1 MSASREKKNRR
12 NTVEV
17 TPAETAKKGMSKGL
31 KRVLTIAVS
40 VVLIAAIVFFSMVSL
55 AFFEKHTTAVEA
67 AGHKLSPAMMNFFY
81 VNETNEMTSYLGSSI
96 DTTVPLSEQEYP
108 GDKFD
113 TWADYF
119 LDYAAR
125 QAADTYAIYD
135 DAMANGFT
143 LSESGKANIESELS
157 MTELY
162 AQVYGVSADAMV
174 ANNFGT
180 GTTMKLYE
188 EYLTINA
195 VVSEY
200 TAAKSSKLSY
210 TSIQINE
217 YYAEHMQD
225 FDGVTFR
232 YFSVTPSVLGQAEG
246 EEDLA
251 ACEEAANAIAE
262 AGKGNEE
269 AYLEAVKAYMSED
282 DAANVEA
289 STLFEDTIIAS
300 WPDEFHEWLSDDSR
314 AEGDIFV
321 VAEDE
326 TGYAVL
332 YFIRNEDHTFQL
344 PNVRHI
350 LIAVQDSTDETAKAE
365 AEKKAQD
372 VLDQYLAG
380 EQTEEAFAELAKTN
394 SADNAEAGGLYEN
407 IAPGTMV
414 DAFDAWGYD
423 EARQI
428 GDTGIVETQY
438 GYHVMYFSGYGDTYQ
453 DSMVESVLRNRDYSA
468 WRESVTGDVTY
479 TITENAKRYMIEL

>member
-12 NTVEV
+12 STVDV
-17 TPAETAKKGMSKGL
+17 TSVEAPKKGMNKGL
-31 KRVLTIAVS
+31 KRALTIAVS
-40 VVLIAAIVFFSMVSL
+40 VVLIAAIVFLSMVSL

-81 VNETNEMTSYLGSSI
+81 VNETNEMISYLGSSI
-96 DTTVPLSEQEYP
+96 DTSVPLSEQNYP

-119 LDYAAR
+119 MDYAAD
-125 QAADTYAIYD
+125 QAADSYAIYD
-135 DAMANGFT
+135 DAMANGFV
-143 LSESGKANIESELS
+143 LSDSAKANLESELS

-162 AQVYGVSADAMV
+162 AQVYGLTPDAMV

-180 GTTMKLYE
+180 GCTMKLYE
-188 EYLTINA
+188 EFLTINA

-200 TAAKSSKLSY
+200 TAAKHSEPSY
-210 TSIQINE
+210 TSIEINE
-217 YYAEHMQD
+217 YYGEHKNE

-232 YFSVTPSVLGQAEG
+232 YFSVTPDALDQAEG

-269 AYLEAVKAYMSED
+269 AYLEAVKGYMDEAT
-282 DAANVEA
+282 AANADA
-289 STLFEDTIIAS
+289 STLYEDYTIAS
-300 WPDEFHEWLSDDSR
+300 CPDEFQEWLSDDAR
-314 AEGDIFV
+314 VEGDIFV

-326 TGYAVL
+326 SGYAVV
-332 YFIRNEDHTFQL
+332 YFVRSEDRTYQM

-350 LIAVQDSTDETAKAE
+350 LIAVEDSTDEAAKAE

-372 VLDQYLAG
+372 ILDQYLAG
-380 EQTEEAFAELAKTN
+380 AQTEEAFAELAKAN
-394 SADNAEAGGLYEN
+394 SADNAEAGGLYED
-407 IAPGTMV
+407 IAPGSMV
-414 DAFDAWGYD
+414 DTFDAWCYD
-423 EARQI
+423 ESRQV

-438 GYHVMYFSGYGDTYQ
+438 GYHIMFFSGYGETYQ
-453 DSMVESVLRNRDYSA
+453 NSLVDDAMRTRDYSA

-479 TITENAKRYMIEL
+479 TITENAKRYMIEI

>member
-12 NTVEV
+12 NTVDV
-17 TPAETAKKGMSKGL
+17 TPVEAPKKGMNKGL
-31 KRVLTIAVS
+31 KRALTIVVS

-55 AFFEKHTTAVEA
+55 AFFEKHTTAVVA
-67 AGHKLSPAMMNFFY
+67 DGHKLSPAMMNFFY
-81 VNETNEMTSYLGSSI
+81 VNETNEMASYLGSTLST
-96 DTTVPLSEQEYP
+96 DVPLSEQAYP
-108 GDKFD
+108 GDEFE

-119 LDYAAR
+119 LDYAAHR
-125 QAADTYAIYD
+125 AADTYAIYD

-162 AQVYGVSADAMV
+162 AQVYGVSANAMV

-195 VVSEY
+195 VVNEY
-200 TAAKSSKLSY
+200 TAAKSSEPTY
-210 TSIQINE
+210 TSTQLNE
-217 YYAEHMQD
+217 YYGENKED

-232 YFSVTPSVLGQAEG
+232 YFSVTPSVLDQAEG

-269 AYLEAVKAYMSED
+269 GYLEAVKAYMTEE
-282 DAANVEA
+282 DAANAET

-300 WPDEFHEWLSDDSR
+300 CSDEFHEWLSDDAR
-314 AEGDIFV
+314 VEGDIFV

-332 YFIRNEDHTFQL
+332 YFVRNEDHTFQM

-350 LIAVQDSTDETAKAE
+350 LISADSSADEATKAE
-365 AEKKAQD
+365 AEAKAQEI
-372 VLDQYLAG
+372 LDQYLAG
-380 EQTEEAFAELAKTN
+380 DQTEEAFAELAKAN

-414 DAFDAWGYD
+414 DSFDAWCYD
-423 EARQI
+423 EARQV
-428 GDTGIVETQY
+428 GDTGIVETKY

-453 DSMVESVLRNRDYSA
+453 DSMVENAMRNKDYSA
-468 WRESVTGDVTY
+468 WRESVTGDVTC
-479 TITENAKRYMIEL
+479 TITENAKRYMIEI